1 MPYGFP
7 TSDRPC
13 ITGRKTVDDQKNPI
27 AISEARLAI
36 LIYALAAGILFAGFF
51 VGRYTALAY
60 YKKQIKSITSAYT
73 LGHQLKNKK
82 NGDEQIAEVLPAYYP
97 ESRDAEA
104 INSYS
109 WSPPNM
115 PTPFVGSAPVPGEQ
129 DNAAINKLQF
139 RSKKEV
145 VTPKPSGVYRIFLTG
160 GSTAYSSGAPS
171 EDRTIGAYLE
181 RKLNEK
187 LGQNGKTV
195 EVFTVANPACLRPMN
210 APPSRICCRTS
221 NPT

>member
-1 MPYGFP
+1 
-7 TSDRPC
+7 
-13 ITGRKTVDDQKNPI
+13 
-27 AISEARLAI
+27 
-36 LIYALAAGILFAGFF
+36 
-51 VGRYTALAY
+51 
-60 YKKQIKSITSAYT
+60 
-73 LGHQLKNKK
+73 
-82 NGDEQIAEVLPAYYP
+82 
-97 ESRDAEA
+97 
-104 INSYS
+104 
-109 WSPPNM
+109 M